1 MANLGFS
8 DYLKKG
14 SALSLIMP
22 TAMEAEL
29 FYKRVFLS
37 QTITESWVQNRT
49 FVLSALTD
57 DPNDASGPNIT
68 KYYSAAQG
76 RVYYLYT
83 YHTTGRLSGN
93 LDAPRGLYM
102 LNDSRYGIDPKVL
115 HLPSPKQE

>member
-37 QTITESWVQNRT
+37 KTITESWV
-49 FVLSALTD
+49 
-57 DPNDASGPNIT
+57 
-68 KYYSAAQG
+68 
-76 RVYYLYT
+76 
-83 YHTTGRLSGN
+83 
-93 LDAPRGLYM
+93 
-102 LNDSRYGIDPKVL
+102 
-115 HLPSPKQE
+115 